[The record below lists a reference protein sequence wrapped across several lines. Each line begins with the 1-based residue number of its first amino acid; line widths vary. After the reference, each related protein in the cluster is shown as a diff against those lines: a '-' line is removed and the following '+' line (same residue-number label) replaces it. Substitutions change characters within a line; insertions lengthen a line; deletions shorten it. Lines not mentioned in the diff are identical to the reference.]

1 MKKFKIIALI
11 LVVGLVLLQ
20 LFMFNNNVIKE
31 STKPTVSVSTFALY
45 DITKHIASDSVD
57 IVNILPFGVDPHSFE
72 PTPKLMAA
80 IERSSLVVY
89 SGAGLEPWVETI
101 VFKNRVI
108 NMSEHVKL
116 RDLGDDEFEFH
127 KHHDEQCAHNK
138 LDPHYWLDI
147 ENMKLLTQKI
157 TLELVKLQPED
168 EAYFLSNAASYMNG
182 LTLLEAEYERGFKEC
197 AVREVVLQHNILG
210 YVAPRYKFHVSS
222 LSGLSPDALTN
233 AKKMAELSKMIK
245 KRGID
250 VLFFESFVS
259 DRMINALAQENGVKV
274 DYLEPLANITARQ
287 AKVQMSY
294 VDGMRSNLEKLTNAM
309 RCQ

>member
-1 MKKFKIIALI
+1 MKKVFILI
-11 LVVGLVLLQ
+11 VILLSFMSVLFLMQ
-20 LFMFNNNVIKE
+20 
-31 STKPTVSVSTFALY
+31 TDVSGGQKRLKVTTSTFALY
-45 DITKHIASDSVD
+45 DITKHIGGEKVD
-57 IVNILPFGVDPHSFE
+57 VEMAIPFGVEVHSFE
-72 PTPKLMAA
+72 PTPKTI
-80 IERSSLVVY
+80 IEIKKSALFLY
-89 SGAGLEPWVETI
+89 SGASLEPWIKKLNVNE
-101 VFKNRVI
+101 
-108 NMSEHVKL
+108 NMLDMSQFVVLKEIHENEEDTHHHHEHY
-116 RDLGDDEFEFH
+116 
-127 KHHDEQCAHNK
+127 
-138 LDPHYWLDI
+138 DPHYWLDI

-168 EAYFLSNAASYMNG
+168 EAYFLSNAASYMNE
-182 LTLLEAEYERGFKEC
+182 LTLLEEEYAKGFKEC
-197 AVREVVLQHNILG
+197 VVREVVLQHNILG
-210 YVAPRYKFHVSS
+210 YVAPRYKFNVSS

-294 VDGMRSNLEKLTNAM
+294 VDGMRSNLEKLSSAM

>member
-1 MKKFKIIALI
+1 MKKVFILI
-11 LVVGLVLLQ
+11 VILLSFMSVLFLMQ
-20 LFMFNNNVIKE
+20 
-31 STKPTVSVSTFALY
+31 TDVSGGQKRLKVTTSTFALY
-45 DITKHIASDSVD
+45 DITKHIGGEKVD
-57 IVNILPFGVDPHSFE
+57 VEMAIPFGVEVHSFE
-72 PTPKLMAA
+72 PTPKTI
-80 IERSSLVVY
+80 IEIKKSALFLY
-89 SGAGLEPWVETI
+89 SGASLEPWIKKLNVNE
-101 VFKNRVI
+101 NML
-108 NMSEHVKL
+108 NMSQFVALKEIHENE
-116 RDLGDDEFEFH
+116 GDT
-127 KHHDEQCAHNK
+127 HHHHEYY
-138 LDPHYWLDI
+138 DPHYWLDI
-147 ENMKLLTQKI
+147 ENMKILTQKI

-168 EAYFLSNAASYMNG
+168 EAFFLSNAASYMNE
-182 LTLLEAEYERGFKEC
+182 LTLLEEEYAKGFKEC

-287 AKVQMSY
+287 AKAHMSY
-294 VDGMRSNLEKLTNAM
+294 VDGMRSNLEKLSSAM